1 VQEQLYTIL
10 GFVFLALVLA
20 FGASKLW
27 DYLEYLKRTRTET
40 KTVIKE
46 IPGKDPVVNGGV
58 RVIGETPEQ
67 KQRRELERLKNEQEL
82 KEAQDR
88 AARAERDKVEAAQRD
103 QAIQERLSE
112 VARDNEK
119 LRQQKDAADLAAQQQ
134 AAETARREQ
143 KEAAD
148 LAAQQEATN
157 DAARRLAEANQ
168 RAKALQVEKD
178 AAAQRSIPVYKG
190 PKFGQLVWKGVVRKG
205 EEVQI
210 DDNVSSAPGGQVI
223 SGRLPGVQV
232 QVDVPPDLKGKIQIV
247 GTPNPLNDYKKVSFR
262 VVRGDG
268 PITVTLNWNTP

>member
-1 VQEQLYTIL
+1 
-10 GFVFLALVLA
+10 VFLALVLA
-20 FGASKLW
+20 FGAGKLW

-46 IPGKDPVVNGGV
+46 IPGKDVVVNGGV

-67 KQRRELERLKNEQEL
+67 KQQRELERLKNEQEL

-88 AARAERDKVEAAQRD
+88 AARAERDRIEAAQRD
-103 QAIQERLSE
+103 QATQERLSE

-119 LRQQKDAADLAAQQQ
+119 LRRQKDAADLAAQQQ
-134 AAETARREQ
+134 AAETARQQEDRARLEQQNRE
-143 KEAAD
+143 
-148 LAAQQEATN
+148 QQEAAN
-157 DAARRLAEANQ
+157 DAARRLADANQ
-168 RAKALQVEKD
+168 RARALQAEKD

-210 DDNVSSAPGGQVI
+210 DDNVSSAPDGQVI